1 MKEVPVV
8 DVKITDLKRLYQ
20 KGYNM
25 LEELRHEADA
35 PVVKAKI
42 FNKEAIVI
50 YGSSAAKIFYDP
62 RNFKRKGA
70 MPKLVLKTLFG
81 QGGVQ
86 TLDGAAHHHRK
97 NIFMDLMTPER
108 MEDYHR
114 ILD

>member
-1 MKEVPVV
+1 
-8 DVKITDLKRLYQ
+8 
-20 KGYNM
+20 M

-70 MPKLVLKTLFG
+70 MPKLVLKTLLVKVEYRLWMELPIIIG
-81 QGGVQ
+81 
-86 TLDGAAHHHRK
+86 K
-97 NIFMDLMTPER
+97 IFLW
-108 MEDYHR
+108 
-114 ILD
+114 I

>member
-1 MKEVPVV
+1 MEQYDTK
-8 DVKITDLKRLYQ
+8 LYQ

-42 FNKEAIVI
+42 FNKEAITI
-50 YGSSAAKIFYDP
+50 YGSSAAKVFYDP

-86 TLDGAAHHHRK
+86 TFGWSCSSPSE
-97 NIFMDLMTPER
+97 NIFM
-108 MEDYHR
+108 
-114 ILD
+114 I

>member
-97 NIFMDLMTPER
+97 NIFYGSDDPR
-108 MEDYHR
+108 KNGK
-114 ILD
+114 IIIVS